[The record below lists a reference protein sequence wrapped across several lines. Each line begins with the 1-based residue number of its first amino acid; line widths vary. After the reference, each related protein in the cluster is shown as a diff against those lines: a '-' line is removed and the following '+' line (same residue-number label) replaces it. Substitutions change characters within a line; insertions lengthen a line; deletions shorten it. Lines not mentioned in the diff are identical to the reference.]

1 MSLRSLFAGVSLM
14 SIVLISLFGVCS
26 MEHPSMRSHPHQT
39 VISENGCAESDC
51 PLILVADWKPLE
63 KLSQVDTARNLKP
76 LSSPGINGFLVYKK
90 SLRQDVIFII
100 NNKDGPGSLDR
111 SDSIVPDNLM
121 QAFSQGIL
129 HAKVYA

>member
-1 MSLRSLFAGVSLM
+1 MSA
-14 SIVLISLFGVCS
+14 
-26 MEHPSMRSHPHQT
+26 HAHQT
-39 VISENGCAESDC
+39 VISEDGCADNDC

-76 LSSPGINGFLVYKK
+76 LSSPGINGLLVYKR
-90 SLRQDVIFII
+90 SLRQDVVLII

-111 SDSIVPDNLM
+111 SDSIVPDNLR